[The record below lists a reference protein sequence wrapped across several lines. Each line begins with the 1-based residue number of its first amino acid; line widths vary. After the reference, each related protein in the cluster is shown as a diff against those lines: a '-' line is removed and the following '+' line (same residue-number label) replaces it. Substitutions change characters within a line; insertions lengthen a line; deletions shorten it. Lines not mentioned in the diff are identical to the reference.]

1 MVFIVGLGVKGHER
15 VTILSFARGA
25 RVIKLVVD
33 LVVKGKSSPN

>member
-1 MVFIVGLGVKGHER
+1 VFITILAVIGHEQ
-15 VTILSFARGA
+15 VTILRLKAA